1 MSQKIFVTDAQVKA
15 AQMLVDR
22 DKALGRQTDVAI
34 RKIADHGQAGQGHAD
49 SVRPEEAPPGLPV
62 STGRIAVDRA
72 TPPQPGGRLSSL
84 ALPLGRR
91 LKLKLGIYRSAAPV
105 DYAAGGYLA
114 EPDTF
119 RSTGFRFWDALDA
132 SEREALISLASWQT
146 FAPGDRLMQEGEQ
159 ADHVIVIFGGRTKI
173 SVNENGRE
181 RVLAIRG
188 LGQLVG
194 ERAAQRTSTRSA
206 TVTALDMV
214 WALVAQAKDFAAFI
228 ANHSRVQD
236 ILERQ
241 LYDRLTEP
249 PVEYQGHDAGQAR
262 SRRRQART
270 TATTG
275 RQGSGPG
282 TGPSRHR
289 QEPLNGENCTVLLFE
304 VVKHGAGA
312 PTDDDRRIIREALS
326 RMTHEALQGIP
337 EVRTE
342 DRGDGFLAVLPP
354 NISTAEL
361 TILLIKELPVALEWH
376 DSSYRG
382 SARFQLR
389 LAVNFGPVFS
399 NSTGFYGEAIDI
411 ASRLLEGPHLEE
423 AAVRDAESL
432 IVISP
437 FVYETVVRYGPDLGE
452 AASYTQA
459 RVEVKG
465 ASTDA
470 WMKVVTARPT

>member
-1 MSQKIFVTDAQVKA
+1 M
-15 AQMLVDR
+15 
-22 DKALGRQTDVAI
+22 
-34 RKIADHGQAGQGHAD
+34 
-49 SVRPEEAPPGLPV
+49 
-62 STGRIAVDRA
+62 
-72 TPPQPGGRLSSL
+72 
-84 ALPLGRR
+84 
-91 LKLKLGIYRSAAPV
+91 

-114 EPDTF
+114 EPDAF
-119 RSTGFRFWDALDA
+119 RPTGIRFWDALDA
-132 SEREALISLASWQT
+132 SEREALISVASWQT

-241 LYDRLTEP
+241 LYDRLTEAP
-249 PVEYQGHDAGQAR
+249 IEYQGHDAGQAH
-262 SRRRQART
+262 SRRRRARI
-270 TATTG
+270 TATAG
-275 RQGSGPG
+275 QRPWDRALAAPPG
-282 TGPSRHR
+282 
-289 QEPLNGENCTVLLFE
+289 
-304 VVKHGAGA
+304 A
-312 PTDDDRRIIREALS
+312 
-326 RMTHEALQGIP
+326 
-337 EVRTE
+337 TE
-342 DRGDGFLAVLPP
+342 RGKP
-354 NISTAEL
+354 
-361 TILLIKELPVALEWH
+361 
-376 DSSYRG
+376 YR
-382 SARFQLR
+382 SAF
-389 LAVNFGPVFS
+389 VFS
-399 NSTGFYGEAIDI
+399 NSTGLYGEAIDI
-411 ASRLLEGPHLEE
+411 ASRLSEGAHLEE
-423 AAVRDAESL
+423 AAVRDADSL

-437 FVYETVVRYGPDLGE
+437 FVYEMVVRYGPDLGE